1 MPVRSIPFSKANR
14 SYLRAGVDVAGYPRD
29 PLVGAVDRDL
39 GVAPDARALPR
50 ALGPRQD
57 DDRRQQEQQ
66 RQGRRRRHLPSVS
79 VKGGAGRTM
88 VIDQTSAFLLSA
100 ESEGL

>member
-57 DDRRQQEQQ
+57 DDRRQQE
-66 RQGRRRRHLPSVS
+66 RHHQGRRRRHLLSTS
-79 VKGGAGRTM
+79 VKGGAERM

-100 ESEGL
+100 ENEG